1 MCYLRVPFHQ
11 LASPRGISRRT
22 HPEGE
27 PCITMY
33 KCVFVAFGIF
43 FLFRP
48 SFVVLSAPWPA
59 GSPPEH
65 HGASVGSGRRPW
77 HVLWGFKIASRHSEH
92 VGPCRLLQTHV
103 HVEECP
109 TAHVISGILNVVSV
123 VRHYLLGDGKVF
135 PRDQHAR
142 HATTF
147 NTLRQISMT
156 SEYGLFSRI

>member
-1 MCYLRVPFHQ
+1 MSLFINLRHPAGFHVAHIPKGN
-11 LASPRGISRRT
+11 LVLL
-22 HPEGE
+22 
-27 PCITMY
+27 CIN
-33 KCVFVAFGIF
+33 VFSWHSVFF

-103 HVEECP
+103 QVEECP
-109 TAHVISGILNVVSV
+109 TAHVISGILNVISV